1 VQIVPGIEVPS
12 LSQQYLIEVPVPPDI
27 DVCERP
33 PGEFVWIPDLPTHP
47 PVELNAIVLIHES
60 EIIDIEF
67 P

>member
-1 VQIVPGIEVPS
+1 VQIVPGIEVPY

-33 PGEFVWIPDLPTHP
+33 PGMFVWIPDQPT